1 MFCCFINN
9 KKIDII
15 NIKKQKKDEF
25 KNLKTHISTIGN
37 YKPMSVYHGIKESFN
52 SNDIILGLNSLCQ
65 NEIHISIGFNPNRL
79 ILSHITTIEGIKYK
93 DECFHIMK
101 ITHKKIENINDI
113 TQYDIYNAIQEYIY
127 INKKEPQYII
137 KEMLIIAT

>member
-1 MFCCFINN
+1 MLCCFIN
-9 KKIDII
+9 KKNINLI

-25 KNLKTHISTIGN
+25 TNLKTHISIIGN
-37 YKPMSVYHGIKESFN
+37 YKPMPVYQGNKELFN
-52 SNDIILGLNSLCQ
+52 YSDIILGLNSLCQ

-79 ILSHITTIEGIKYK
+79 ILSHITTNNDIKYK

-101 ITHKKIENINDI
+101 ITCKKIENINDI

-127 INKKEPQYII
+127 INKKEPKYII
-137 KEMLIIAT
+137 KETLIIAT